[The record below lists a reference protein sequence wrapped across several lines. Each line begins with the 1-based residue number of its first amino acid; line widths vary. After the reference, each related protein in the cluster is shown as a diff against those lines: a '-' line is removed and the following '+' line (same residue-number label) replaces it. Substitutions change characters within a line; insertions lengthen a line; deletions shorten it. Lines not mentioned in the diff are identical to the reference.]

1 MLQNSYTYV
10 MTDHYT
16 TLGLSESA
24 TPDEIKSA
32 YRNLAKKW
40 HPDLNKD
47 NPDAE
52 ATFKQINEAHDILSD
67 PQKRTQYDQQRKFG
81 NMGGSGSPFG
91 NGGFNFEFGHGS
103 PFDDMINQFFGQ
115 AFRQQQP
122 AKNKDFQFTLNIS
135 LEEAFA
141 GKNLPISFEVNGQ
154 ARNIAVNIPAGV
166 QHGTRLRYQGYGDR
180 SINNLPPGDLF
191 VIVSVNDHAVFRR
204 DGPHLHMNLKLD
216 AIAAMLGTKREI
228 TSIDGSQ
235 IAINIPA
242 GTQPGAILRVAGHG
256 MPVHN
261 SARQRGDMF
270 IAVNIS
276 IPKDL
281 TEEQITQLKTIA
293 QQRGET
299 NT

>member
-1 MLQNSYTYV
+1 

-81 NMGGSGSPFG
+81 NMGGGSPFG
-91 NGGFNFEFGHGS
+91 HGGFNFEFGHGS

-135 LEEAFA
+135 LEEAFM
-141 GKNLPISFEVNGQ
+141 GKSLPISFEVNGQ
-154 ARNIAVNIPAGV
+154 ARNIAVNIPAGI

-191 VIVSVNDHAVFRR
+191 VIVSVNDHALFRR

-216 AIAAMLGTKREI
+216 AIAAILGAKREI
-228 TSIDGSQ
+228 TAIDGTQ
-235 IAINIPA
+235 IAVNIPA
-242 GTQPGAILRVAGHG
+242 GTQHGAILRVASHG
-256 MPVHN
+256 MPLHN
-261 SARQRGDMF
+261 NARQRGDMF
-270 IAVNIS
+270 IAVNIVV
-276 IPKDL
+276 PKDL
-281 TEEQITQLKTIA
+281 TDEQVTQLKTIA
-293 QQRGET
+293 QQRGEST
-299 NT
+299 T